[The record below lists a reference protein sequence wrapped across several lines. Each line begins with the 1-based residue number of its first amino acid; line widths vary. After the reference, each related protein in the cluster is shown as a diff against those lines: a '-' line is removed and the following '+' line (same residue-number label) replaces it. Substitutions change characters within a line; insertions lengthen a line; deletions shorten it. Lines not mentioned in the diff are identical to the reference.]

1 MDLRV
6 CDSCGRWI
14 ESNETLFVMN
24 VTIQAEAGV
33 IDLDANA
40 PGDVR
45 DEFEKLIHAM
55 ERMTTDQISEATDE
69 VHENY
74 RFALC
79 DDCRKDVHKRLKSRI
94 NITGNY

>member
-1 MDLRV
+1 MEMRV

-14 ESNETLFVMN
+14 ESNETLFVMS
-24 VTIQAEAGV
+24 VTLQAEAGV
-33 IDLDANA
+33 IEVDNTAAGDL
-40 PGDVR
+40 R
-45 DEFEKLIHAM
+45 DEFEKLINAM
-55 ERMTTDQISEATDE
+55 ERMTADQIDEATDE

-79 DDCRKDVHKRLKSRI
+79 GDCRKDVHKRLKSRS